1 MHGAPQGE
9 LKRVLGPLSAIAITV
24 GAVIG
29 SGIFLK
35 PLTVAHAVPDE
46 LWIHVIWVGLGVVCL
61 LGAYAYAEL
70 GAMLPE
76 AGGQY
81 SFLREA
87 WGRFPAF
94 LYGWTFFWVIN
105 SGTMAA
111 LALAFADNVLATLQ
125 VEPASLALTK
135 VGIGSGMIVLLAAVN
150 HVGTWHAAVV
160 QNLSTACKVGALL
173 LLVVAGFG
181 FTAPV
186 ATDAVVELPAITT
199 GGIVTACLA
208 VFWAYEGWYQL
219 PFNAAELKRPA
230 RDLPIGLVGGMVVL
244 IGTYL
249 LVNLVYF
256 KVVPLPEMLTLDLGT
271 QRMEVPMRTVARA
284 IDPALAS
291 GLTLL
296 IAISVFGAAN
306 PNLLSSP
313 RAFYAMARDGLVP
326 RRLMYVHPRTR
337 TPTWSIWTQAVWAIV
352 LVAGFRRFDDV
363 TVYVVFAALLFYA
376 LAVAAVYRLR
386 ITQPDRPRPF
396 RCLGY
401 PITPAVFIL
410 VVLAVVVLTLRDP
423 GERRNALI
431 GLGIIATGVPA
442 YFLMRR
448 RGGAGSTRV
457 PAPAD
462 RVGPDV

>member
-1 MHGAPQGE
+1 MHEAPHGE

-46 LWIHVIWVGLGVVCL
+46 LWIHVMWIGLGIVCL
-61 LGAYAYAEL
+61 LGACAYAEL

-81 SFLREA
+81 TFLREA
-87 WGRFPAF
+87 WGPFPAF
-94 LYGWTFFWVIN
+94 LYGWAFYWVIN

-111 LALAFADNVLATLQ
+111 LALAFADNLLATFQ
-125 VEPASLALTK
+125 VEPASRDLAM
-135 VGIGSGMIVLLAAVN
+135 IGLGGGMIVLLAVVN
-150 HVGTWHAAVV
+150 HLGTWHAAVV
-160 QNLSTACKVGALL
+160 QNLSTACKLGALL

-186 ATDAVVELPAITT
+186 PTEAVAELPAITT
-199 GGIVTACLA
+199 GGVVTACLA

-219 PFNAAELKRPA
+219 PFNAAELERPS

-256 KVVPLPEMLTLDLGT
+256 RAVPLPEMLSLDVES

-284 IDPALAS
+284 IDPSVAS

-313 RAFYAMARDGLVP
+313 RAFYEMARDGLVP
-326 RRLMYVHPRTR
+326 KCLMYVHPRTC
-337 TPTWSIWTQAVWAIV
+337 TPTWSIWTQAIWAFV
-352 LVAGFRRFDDV
+352 LVAGFRQFDDV

-396 RCLGY
+396 RCFGY
-401 PITPAVFIL
+401 PVTPAVFII
-410 VVLAVVVLTLRDP
+410 VVVTVIILTLRDP
-423 GERRNALI
+423 GERFNALI
-431 GLGIIATGVPA
+431 GLGIIATGVPV
-442 YFLMRR
+442 YFVMRR
-448 RGGAGSTRV
+448 RGV
-457 PAPAD
+457 D
-462 RVGPDV
+462 RGDARPS